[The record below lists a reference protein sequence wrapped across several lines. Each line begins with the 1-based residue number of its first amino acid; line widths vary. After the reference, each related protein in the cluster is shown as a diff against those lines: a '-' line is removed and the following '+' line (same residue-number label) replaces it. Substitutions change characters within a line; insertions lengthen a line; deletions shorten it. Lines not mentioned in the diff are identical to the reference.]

1 MQIAYKDILPT
12 IHPTVFIAPGA
23 MIIGAVT
30 IGEESSVWFN
40 CVLRGD
46 LEYIEVG
53 ERTNI
58 QDGTV
63 VHLDPGFPCVIG
75 DDVTIGHGAIIHG
88 CTVGDGAMIS
98 MGATILTGAKIG
110 ERAIIAAGALVREGQ
125 EIPPDML
132 AMGLPAQVRR
142 EVTEADLERVRSG
155 REGYVARGQL
165 MRKSLSE
172 GTEKQQGQPQGLPLQ
187 GTDSM

>member
-1 MQIAYKDILPT
+1 MQIAYKDILPK
-12 IHPTVFIAPGA
+12 IHPSAFIAPGA

-110 ERAIIAAGALVREGQ
+110 ERAIIAAGAVVREGQ
-125 EIPPDML
+125 EIPPDTL

-142 EVTEADLERVRSG
+142 EVTPADLERVRSG

-172 GTEKQQGQPQGLPLQ
+172 YTEK
-187 GTDSM
+187 

>member
-1 MQIAYKDILPT
+1 MQIAYKDILPA
-12 IHPTVFIAPGA
+12 IHPTAFIAPGA

-53 ERTNI
+53 KRTNI

-110 ERAIIAAGALVREGQ
+110 ERAIIAAGAVVREGQ
-125 EIPPDML
+125 EIPPDTL

-172 GTEKQQGQPQGLPLQ
+172 GTDQ
-187 GTDSM
+187 

>member
-1 MQIAYKDILPT
+1 MQIAYKDILPK
-12 IHPTVFIAPGA
+12 IHSSAFIAPGA

-30 IGEESSVWFN
+30 IGEEASVWFN

-75 DDVTIGHGAIIHG
+75 ADVTIGHGAIVHG

-110 ERAIIAAGALVREGQ
+110 DRAIIAAGAVVREGQ
-125 EIPPDML
+125 EIPPDAL
-132 AMGLPAQVRR
+132 AMGIPAQVRR
-142 EVTEADLERVRSG
+142 EVTEADLERVRLG

-165 MRKSLSE
+165 MRQSLSE
-172 GTEKQQGQPQGLPLQ
+172 RTN
-187 GTDSM
+187 

>member
-1 MQIAYKDILPT
+1 MQIAYKDILPK
-12 IHPTVFIAPGA
+12 IHPSAFIAPGA

-63 VHLDPGFPCVIG
+63 VHLDPGFPCLIG
-75 DDVTIGHGAIIHG
+75 DDVTIGHGAIVHG

-110 ERAIIAAGALVREGQ
+110 ERAIVAAGAVVREGQ
-125 EIPPDML
+125 EIPPDTL

-142 EVTEADLERVRSG
+142 EVTPTDFERVRLG
-155 REGYVARGQL
+155 KEGYVARGQL

-172 GTEKQQGQPQGLPLQ
+172 Y
-187 GTDSM
+187 TDG

>member
-1 MQIAYKDILPT
+1 MQIAYKDILPD
-12 IHPTVFIAPGA
+12 IHPSAFIAPGA

-30 IGEESSVWFN
+30 IGAESSIWFN

-53 ERTNI
+53 KRTNI

-88 CTVGDGAMIS
+88 CIVDDGAMIS
-98 MGATILTGAKIG
+98 MGSTVLTGARVG
-110 ERAIIAAGALVREGQ
+110 ERAIIAAGAVVREGQ
-125 EIPPDML
+125 EIPPDTL
-132 AMGLPAQVRR
+132 AMGLPAQVKR
-142 EVTEADLERVRSG
+142 EVTPADLERVRSG
-155 REGYVARGQL
+155 RAGYVARGQL
-165 MRKSLSE
+165 MRESLGE
-172 GTEKQQGQPQGLPLQ
+172 YAE
-187 GTDSM
+187 

>member
-12 IHPTVFIAPGA
+12 LHPTAFIAPGA

-30 IGEESSVWFN
+30 IGKESSVWFN

-110 ERAIIAAGALVREGQ
+110 ERAIIAAGAVVREGQ
-125 EIPPDML
+125 EIPPDTL

-172 GTEKQQGQPQGLPLQ
+172 C
-187 GTDSM
+187 TDQ

>member
-12 IHPTVFIAPGA
+12 IHPTTFIAPGA

-30 IGEESSVWFN
+30 IGEESSIWFN

-110 ERAIIAAGALVREGQ
+110 ERAIIAAGAVVREGQ
-125 EIPPDML
+125 EIPPDTL

-165 MRKSLSE
+165 MRKSLSDH
-172 GTEKQQGQPQGLPLQ
+172 TEE
-187 GTDSM
+187 

>member
-1 MQIAYKDILPT
+1 MQIAYKDILPK
-12 IHPTVFIAPGA
+12 IHPTAFIAPGA

-30 IGEESSVWFN
+30 IGEESSIWFN

-110 ERAIIAAGALVREGQ
+110 KRAIIAAGAVVREGQ
-125 EIPPDML
+125 EIPPDTL

-142 EVTEADLERVRSG
+142 EVTPADLERVRSG

-172 GTEKQQGQPQGLPLQ
+172 YTEE
-187 GTDSM
+187 

>member
-1 MQIAYKDILPT
+1 MQIAYKDILPK
-12 IHPTVFIAPGA
+12 IHPSAFIAPGA

-30 IGEESSVWFN
+30 IGEESSIWFN

-75 DDVTIGHGAIIHG
+75 NDVTIGHGAIIHG

-110 ERAIIAAGALVREGQ
+110 ERAIIAAGAVVREGQ
-125 EIPPDML
+125 EIPPDTL
-132 AMGLPAQVRR
+132 AMGLPAQVKR
-142 EVTEADLERVRSG
+142 EVTATDLERVRSG
-155 REGYVARGQL
+155 GEGYVARGQL

-172 GTEKQQGQPQGLPLQ
+172 N
-187 GTDSM
+187 TDQ

>member
-1 MQIAYKDILPT
+1 MQIAYKDILPK
-12 IHPTVFIAPGA
+12 IHSSAFIAPGA

-30 IGEESSVWFN
+30 IGEEASVWFN

-75 DDVTIGHGAIIHG
+75 ADVTIGHGAIVHG

-110 ERAIIAAGALVREGQ
+110 DRAIIAAGAVVREGQ
-125 EIPPDML
+125 EIPPDAL
-132 AMGLPAQVRR
+132 AMGIPAQVRR
-142 EVTEADLERVRSG
+142 EVTEADLERVRLG

-165 MRKSLSE
+165 MRQSLSE
-172 GTEKQQGQPQGLPLQ
+172 R
-187 GTDSM
+187 TD

>member
-1 MQIAYKDILPT
+1 MQIAYKDILPK
-12 IHPTVFIAPGA
+12 IHPSAFIAPGA

-75 DDVTIGHGAIIHG
+75 ADVTIGHGAIIHG

-110 ERAIIAAGALVREGQ
+110 ERAIIAAGAVVREGQ
-125 EIPPDML
+125 EIPPDTL
-132 AMGLPAQVRR
+132 AMGLPAQVKR
-142 EVTEADLERVRSG
+142 EVTPADLERVRSG

-172 GTEKQQGQPQGLPLQ
+172 YTEK
-187 GTDSM
+187 

>member
-1 MQIAYKDILPT
+1 MQIAYKDILPK
-12 IHPTVFIAPGA
+12 IHPSAFIAPGA

-63 VHLDPGFPCVIG
+63 VHLDPGFPCLIG

-110 ERAIIAAGALVREGQ
+110 ERAIIAAGAVVREGQ
-125 EIPPDML
+125 EIPPETL
-132 AMGLPAQVRR
+132 AMGLPSQVKR
-142 EVTEADLERVRSG
+142 EVTPADLERVRHG

-172 GTEKQQGQPQGLPLQ
+172 Y
-187 GTDSM
+187 TDK

>member
-1 MQIAYKDILPT
+1 MQIEYKDILPT
-12 IHPTVFIAPGA
+12 IHPTAFIAPGA

-110 ERAIIAAGALVREGQ
+110 ERAIIAAGAVVREGQ
-125 EIPPDML
+125 EIPPDTL

-165 MRKSLSE
+165 MRESLSE
-172 GTEKQQGQPQGLPLQ
+172 HTEE
-187 GTDSM
+187 

>member
-1 MQIAYKDILPT
+1 MQIAYKDILPK
-12 IHPTVFIAPGA
+12 IHPTAFIAPGA
-23 MIIGAVT
+23 MIIGAVS

-110 ERAIIAAGALVREGQ
+110 ERAIIAAGAVVREGQ
-125 EIPPDML
+125 EIPPDTL

-142 EVTEADLERVRSG
+142 EVTEIDLERVRSG

-172 GTEKQQGQPQGLPLQ
+172 YTKK
-187 GTDSM
+187 

>member
-1 MQIAYKDILPT
+1 MQIAYKDILPK
-12 IHPTVFIAPGA
+12 IHPSAFIAPGA

-46 LEYIEVG
+46 LEHIEVG

-63 VHLDPGFPCVIG
+63 VHLDPGFPCLIG
-75 DDVTIGHGAIIHG
+75 NDVTIGHGAIVHG

-110 ERAIIAAGALVREGQ
+110 GTGHCRRGCSGARRPGNSVRYIGN
-125 EIPPDML
+125 
-132 AMGLPAQVRR
+132 G
-142 EVTEADLERVRSG
+142 
-155 REGYVARGQL
+155 
-165 MRKSLSE
+165 
-172 GTEKQQGQPQGLPLQ
+172 
-187 GTDSM
+187 DSSSS

>member
-1 MQIAYKDILPT
+1 MQIAYKDILPK
-12 IHPTVFIAPGA
+12 IHSSAFIAPGA

-30 IGEESSVWFN
+30 IGEEASVWFN

-75 DDVTIGHGAIIHG
+75 ADVTIGHGAIVHG

-110 ERAIIAAGALVREGQ
+110 DRAIIAAGAVVREGQ
-125 EIPPDML
+125 EIPPDAL
-132 AMGLPAQVRR
+132 AMGVPAQVRR
-142 EVTEADLERVRSG
+142 EVTEADLERVRLG

-165 MRKSLSE
+165 MRQSLSE
-172 GTEKQQGQPQGLPLQ
+172 R
-187 GTDSM
+187 TDQ

>member
-12 IHPTVFIAPGA
+12 IHPTAFIAPGA

-30 IGEESSVWFN
+30 IGKESSIWFN

-110 ERAIIAAGALVREGQ
+110 ERAIIAAGAVVREGQ
-125 EIPPDML
+125 EIPPDTL

-165 MRKSLSE
+165 MRKASIE
-172 GTEKQQGQPQGLPLQ
+172 Y
-187 GTDSM
+187 TDQ

>member
-1 MQIAYKDILPT
+1 MQIAYKDILPK
-12 IHPTVFIAPGA
+12 IHPSAFIAPGA

-30 IGEESSVWFN
+30 IGEESSIWFN

-53 ERTNI
+53 DRTNI

-75 DDVTIGHGAIIHG
+75 DDVTIGHGAIVHG
-88 CTVGDGAMIS
+88 CTVEDGAMIS

-110 ERAIIAAGALVREGQ
+110 ERAIVAAGAVVREGT
-125 EIPPDML
+125 
-132 AMGLPAQVRR
+132 GN
-142 EVTEADLERVRSG
+142 SG
-155 REGYVARGQL
+155 RRVGNGNSSAGQTRGHSGGFGACTAWAGRLRFTRAVDAEGA
-165 MRKSLSE
+165 E
-172 GTEKQQGQPQGLPLQ
+172 
-187 GTDSM
+187 

>member
-1 MQIAYKDILPT
+1 MQIAYKDILPK
-12 IHPTVFIAPGA
+12 IHPSAFIAPGA

-58 QDGTV
+58 QDGTI
-63 VHLDPGFPCVIG
+63 VHLDPGFPCLIG
-75 DDVTIGHGAIIHG
+75 DDVTIGHGAIVHG

-110 ERAIIAAGALVREGQ
+110 ERAIVAAGAVVREGQ
-125 EIPPDML
+125 EIPPDTL
-132 AMGLPAQVRR
+132 AMGLPAQVKR
-142 EVTEADLERVRSG
+142 EVTSADLERIRRG

-165 MRKSLSE
+165 MRKSLSKYADHE
-172 GTEKQQGQPQGLPLQ
+172 
-187 GTDSM
+187 S

>member
-1 MQIAYKDILPT
+1 MQIAYKDILPK
-12 IHPTVFIAPGA
+12 IHPSAFIAPGA

-63 VHLDPGFPCVIG
+63 VHLDPGFPCLIG
-75 DDVTIGHGAIIHG
+75 NDVTIGHGAIVHG

-98 MGATILTGAKIG
+98 MGATILTGARIG
-110 ERAIIAAGALVREGQ
+110 ERAIVAAGAVVREGQ
-125 EIPPDML
+125 EIPPDTL
-132 AMGLPAQVRR
+132 AMGLPAQVKR
-142 EVTEADLERVRSG
+142 EVTPADLERVRLG

-172 GTEKQQGQPQGLPLQ
+172 Y
-187 GTDSM
+187 TDG

>member
-1 MQIAYKDILPT
+1 MQIAYKDILPK
-12 IHPTVFIAPGA
+12 IHPTAFIAPGA

-110 ERAIIAAGALVREGQ
+110 ERAIIAAGAVVREGQ
-125 EIPPDML
+125 EIPPDTL

-142 EVTEADLERVRSG
+142 EVTPADLERVRSG

-172 GTEKQQGQPQGLPLQ
+172 YTEE
-187 GTDSM
+187 

>member
-1 MQIAYKDILPT
+1 MQIAYKDILPK
-12 IHPTVFIAPGA
+12 IHPTAFIAPGA

-30 IGEESSVWFN
+30 IGEESSIWFN

-110 ERAIIAAGALVREGQ
+110 ERAIIAAGAVVREGQ
-125 EIPPDML
+125 EIPPDTL

-142 EVTEADLERVRSG
+142 EITPADLERVRSG

-172 GTEKQQGQPQGLPLQ
+172 YTEE
-187 GTDSM
+187 

>member
-1 MQIAYKDILPT
+1 MQIAYKDILPK
-12 IHPTVFIAPGA
+12 IHPTAFIAPGA

-98 MGATILTGAKIG
+98 MGAIILTGAKIG
-110 ERAIIAAGALVREGQ
+110 ERAIIAAGAVVREGQ
-125 EIPPDML
+125 EIPPDTL

-142 EVTEADLERVRSG
+142 EVTETDLERVRSG

-172 GTEKQQGQPQGLPLQ
+172 YTEK
-187 GTDSM
+187 

>member
-1 MQIAYKDILPT
+1 MQIAYKDTLPK
-12 IHPTVFIAPGA
+12 IHPSAFIAPGA

-30 IGEESSVWFN
+30 IGAESSIWFN

-53 ERTNI
+53 DRTNI

-98 MGATILTGAKIG
+98 MGATILTGANIG
-110 ERAIIAAGALVREGQ
+110 ERAIIAAGAVVREG
-125 EIPPDML
+125 PGNS
-132 AMGLPAQVRR
+132 A
-142 EVTEADLERVRSG
+142 
-155 REGYVARGQL
+155 GYVGN
-165 MRKSLSE
+165 
-172 GTEKQQGQPQGLPLQ
+172 GTPS
-187 GTDSM
+187 TS